1 MLTAPVQY
9 LAHLCPGKSHDFVS
23 SEHHINSLQQF
34 FSLTASILF
43 YHCSSMAAAC
53 YDFLAEIYLQN
64 CELLSQLCIEDYYS
78 CNMSALASH
87 FITDLKLL
95 ITFTHFWNCMLGSLF
110 SLLFYMGQWCTE
122 VCKKKHLFINQS

>member
-1 MLTAPVQY
+1 
-9 LAHLCPGKSHDFVS
+9 
-23 SEHHINSLQQF
+23 
-34 FSLTASILF
+34 
-43 YHCSSMAAAC
+43 MAAAC

-95 ITFTHFWNCMLGSLF
+95 ITFTHFCETVRMLGCNKSLF

-122 VCKKKHLFINQS
+122 VCQKQTPFHKSELKIN